1 MKMQKLVKICKNE
14 RALLLYDTADGVQ
27 WLGNRTAMFPLYSH
41 PKYAEENI
49 FAALDINEKQREK
62 ITFKHYPAT
71 PSHLDVSDFVDSES
85 VVERAG
91 GISIYYC
98 GKYLIPYKTQQG
110 IMFVNGDSLAPLAD
124 QEDKMLYER
133 QTASGE
139 TYFAVKSGFMVNGIV
154 TPENIV
160 DEVLL
165 RQLKALYQE
174 CELTLYNQTPQ
185 NTDPQDEQQTIDAL
199 KEMYGADSDEDAED
213 DE

>member
-1 MKMQKLVKICKNE
+1 M
-14 RALLLYDTADGVQ
+14 
-27 WLGNRTAMFPLYSH
+27 
-41 PKYAEENI
+41 
-49 FAALDINEKQREK
+49 
-62 ITFKHYPAT
+62 
-71 PSHLDVSDFVDSES
+71 
-85 VVERAG
+85 
-91 GISIYYC
+91 
-98 GKYLIPYKTQQG
+98 
-110 IMFVNGDSLAPLAD
+110 NGDSLAPLAD

-154 TPENIV
+154 MPENIV

-199 KEMYGADSDEDAED
+199 KEMYRADSDEDAED